1 MVSVSP
7 NPKFLTVISIA
18 AGSAAEAVKAAF
30 PCRLWG
36 IAGRFKG
43 TATRF
48 AILVL
53 NDATVTGTGNPTVKG
68 TCTTGVDSPGFGGAA
83 ANGQGYAWYEDWF
96 GMQFRNG
103 LTATPTDANSVG
115 GFDLFIER
123 TG

>member
-1 MVSVSP
+1 VSASTP
-7 NPKFLTVISIA
+7 NPKFLTVVSIA
-18 AGSAAEAVKAAF
+18 AGSAAEAIKAAF

-48 AILVL
+48 SILQL
-53 NDATVTGTGNPTVKG
+53 ADAAVTGTGVAVKI
-68 TCTTGVDSPGFGGAA
+68 TSTSGVDSPGFGGAA
-83 ANGQGYAWYEDWF
+83 ANGQGYAWFEDFF

-103 LTATPTDANSVG
+103 ITAAVTDAATQG